1 MASNRKVSSSLKVGI
16 LTVTALIILIF
27 TVLWIKGRSLS
38 SGERIEVIFHDING
52 IRAGSGVQ
60 MMGLRIGQ
68 IEEIIPVVDGKDSH
82 VKVKFVIT
90 EKGVKIPHASTISIQ
105 QSGLI
110 GEQFL
115 EVMPPKVN
123 YIYMET
129 NKTSTNIKE
138 GQDVYMVL
146 SNEYTKI
153 GKVEDARVIP
163 TSAAPLEYKTK
174 FKTKN
179 TLKIGYTIDLPGL
192 ILDNSNIT
200 AYLTNNNNLRFE
212 LKNGA
217 KMEAPTTNSPYT
229 IIEPMRISDFLE
241 LQYRAAHSL
250 ASVNDRVMEILSD
263 EFVSDIRE
271 SVVNVNDLTKKANTT
286 IDKAMALID
295 SSKEELD
302 AVLKQ
307 TNILTKKLSVLSDNL
322 NDIVGDKQTQQDLRN
337 TIKSVGRLSDNMNKI
352 IETPETKEMLSDL
365 GEISRNL
372 ADISCYINE
381 FAGDEKLRKDLKE
394 SVSGINNAVK
404 EVNENLK
411 KVNEVSGEEQLTI
424 NNSIQDAM
432 ITTRN
437 LRKFSEKLNKRFL
450 LFRLMF

>member
-68 IEEIIPVVDGKDSH
+68 IEEIIPVVAGKDSH

-163 TSAAPLEYKTK
+163 TSAAPLEYRSK
-174 FKTKN
+174 FKT
-179 TLKIGYTIDLPGL
+179 
-192 ILDNSNIT
+192 
-200 AYLTNNNNLRFE
+200 
-212 LKNGA
+212 
-217 KMEAPTTNSPYT
+217 
-229 IIEPMRISDFLE
+229 
-241 LQYRAAHSL
+241 
-250 ASVNDRVMEILSD
+250 
-263 EFVSDIRE
+263 
-271 SVVNVNDLTKKANTT
+271 
-286 IDKAMALID
+286 
-295 SSKEELD
+295 
-302 AVLKQ
+302 
-307 TNILTKKLSVLSDNL
+307 
-322 NDIVGDKQTQQDLRN
+322 
-337 TIKSVGRLSDNMNKI
+337 
-352 IETPETKEMLSDL
+352 
-365 GEISRNL
+365 
-372 ADISCYINE
+372 
-381 FAGDEKLRKDLKE
+381 
-394 SVSGINNAVK
+394 
-404 EVNENLK
+404 
-411 KVNEVSGEEQLTI
+411 
-424 NNSIQDAM
+424 
-432 ITTRN
+432 
-437 LRKFSEKLNKRFL
+437 
-450 LFRLMF
+450 